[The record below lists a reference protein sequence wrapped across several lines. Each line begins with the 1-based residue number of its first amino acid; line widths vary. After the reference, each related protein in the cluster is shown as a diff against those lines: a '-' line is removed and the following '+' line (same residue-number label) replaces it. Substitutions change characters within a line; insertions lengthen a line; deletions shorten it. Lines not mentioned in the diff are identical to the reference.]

1 MFSQSLVA
9 VPEAMGCSIDDLFER
24 LFFGMK
30 KRTGE
35 KSMKYSDLLS
45 VLKRFSFEEK
55 MRMAQNCSRRTLT
68 PNGVVDVDVLRVI
81 PSPWELET
89 FVLLAIKAK
98 EWKYDSFRGK
108 NSNKFTSIINCIRNE
123 NSPFMDR
130 IDAES
135 LLTWL
140 LAVTASVQ
148 FEIQEYFPFK
158 MFRFN
163 YFFSFVNDKV
173 DMPKI
178 FKEKFACRYY
188 EYSLLGHL
196 LWLTFAAKDFS
207 QELFTAIIKH
217 FNVSVSNLILSRQA
231 YIESLDKITTDPVN
245 YLYCLRPSYS
255 YPFVEYNGFVY
266 CPLPHL
272 LRRAT
277 TSSLMHRLT
286 DGNAELMALV
296 GKEVYED
303 YLYTIVSES
312 GIFDEVIPEK
322 KYTFRRAERR
332 TADLMAR
339 RGNDFVF
346 FDSKSFTPKIA
357 IRTFSQMAL
366 DQDVKRLA
374 ESCAQVYRHIRQ
386 RFPNEYCYFEHSP
399 ETPVQ
404 NIFGI
409 VVLQENPYIRGDAIY
424 RKAAEILKI
433 DEDSDE
439 FVWMYTHVGM
449 TSIYSIERFCFSGT
463 EVCTSLHKTCEEK
476 KITHAWLSDNTNTEI
491 SYKRYTDFMEQVKQD
506 MVRILE
512 GLKKS
517 N

>member
-1 MFSQSLVA
+1 
-9 VPEAMGCSIDDLFER
+9 
-24 LFFGMK
+24 
-30 KRTGE
+30 
-35 KSMKYSDLLS
+35 MKYSDLLS

-55 MRMAQNCSRRTLT
+55 MRMAQNYSRQTLT
-68 PNGVVDVDVLRVI
+68 PNGVIDVGAMREI
-81 PSPWELET
+81 PYPWELET
-89 FVLLAIKAK
+89 FVLFAMKAE
-98 EWKYDSFRGK
+98 EWKCDDFREK
-108 NSNKFTSIINCIRNE
+108 NSRKFTHIINCIRNE
-123 NSPFMDR
+123 ISPFMEKTDG
-130 IDAES
+130 ES
-135 LLTWL
+135 LVTWL
-140 LAVTASVQ
+140 LPVTASVQ
-148 FEIQEYFPFK
+148 FDIQEYFLYK

-163 YFFSFVNDKV
+163 YFFSLVNDRI

-178 FKEKFACRYY
+178 FKEKFVCGYY

-196 LWLTFAAKDFS
+196 LWLIFAAKGFS
-207 QELFTAIIKH
+207 QELFAAIIKR
-217 FNVSVSNLILSRQA
+217 FAVPVSNLILSRRE
-231 YIESLDKITTDPVN
+231 YIESLDKITTDPIN

-255 YPFVEYNGFVY
+255 YPFVENKGLVY

-286 DGNAELMALV
+286 DGDAELMTLV

-303 YLYTIVSES
+303 YLYTIISES

-332 TADLMAR
+332 TADVMAR

-357 IRTFSQMAL
+357 IRTFSQEAL
-366 DQDVKRLA
+366 EQDVARLA
-374 ESCAQVYRHIRQ
+374 ESCAQVYKHIRL
-386 RFPNEYCYFEHSP
+386 RFPKEYCHFEQSP
-399 ETPVQ
+399 EIPVQ
-404 NIFGI
+404 NIFGL
-409 VVLQENPYIRGDAIY
+409 VVLQENPYIIGDGIY

-433 DEDSDE
+433 DEESDE
-439 FVWMYTHVGM
+439 FIWMYTHVGM

-463 EVCTSLHKTCEEK
+463 EVCTSLHKICEEK
-476 KITHAWLSDNTNTEI
+476 KITHAWLCDKTNAEI
-491 SYKRYTDFMEQVKQD
+491 SYKRYTDFIDQVERD
-506 MVRILE
+506 MVGILK